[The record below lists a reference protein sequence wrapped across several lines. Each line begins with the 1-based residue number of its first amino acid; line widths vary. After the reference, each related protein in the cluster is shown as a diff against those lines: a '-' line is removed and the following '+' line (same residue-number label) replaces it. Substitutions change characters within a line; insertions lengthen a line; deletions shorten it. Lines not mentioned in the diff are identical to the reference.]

1 MHSNKEKLVGYDFQ
15 GWPIF
20 KMTLKEILL
29 GLGGKEEDNKIIE
42 IQNKTNMT
50 DESEYIKREFIDIK
64 KKIGN
69 IEKMIL
75 NVNNIIEKEQN
86 LRANRPKGKGKI
98 TDNKNKITIEID
110 ISPFNIIMGLIVV
123 SIIISVVVTG
133 KKLFYNLKGNAIAQG
148 GVHIKE

>member
-1 MHSNKEKLVGYDFQ
+1 
-15 GWPIF
+15 
-20 KMTLKEILL
+20 
-29 GLGGKEEDNKIIE
+29 
-42 IQNKTNMT
+42 
-50 DESEYIKREFIDIK
+50 
-64 KKIGN
+64 
-69 IEKMIL
+69 MIL

-98 TDNKNKITIEID
+98 TDKKNKITFEID